1 MLIPIDFYCLP
12 LITLSDVNAMIGDF
26 LKKKTH
32 LKKKGKGSDLGGEE
46 YIDLTHL
53 SEEGEGKS
61 VFDADTLIKIA
72 EIHRY
77 EDVRDVT
84 EEVYDGNILLVDVE
98 AIAGSEE
105 SLERVQ
111 SELKAVASEVSGDIA
126 RVGNNFIALTPKG
139 IGIDRQKI
147 KPF

>member
-1 MLIPIDFYCLP
+1 
-12 LITLSDVNAMIGDF
+12 MIGDF

-32 LKKKGKGSDLGGEE
+32 LKKKGKSSDLGGEE

-53 SEEGEGKS
+53 SEKEEKGEI
-61 VFDADTLIKIA
+61 FEADTLIKIA
-72 EIHRY
+72 EVHRY

-84 EEVYDGNILLVDVE
+84 EEVYDGNILLVDIE
-98 AIAGSEE
+98 AIAGSKD
-105 SLERVQ
+105 SMERVQ
-111 SELKAVASEVSGDIA
+111 SELKAVASEVSGDVA
-126 RVGNNFIALTPKG
+126 RVGNNFIVLTPEG

>member
-1 MLIPIDFYCLP
+1 MIPIDFYCLP
-12 LITLSDVNAMIGDF
+12 SITLSDVNAMIGDF

-32 LKKKGKGSDLGGEE
+32 LKKKGKSSDLGGEE

-53 SEEGEGKS
+53 AEEGEGQG

-72 EIHRY
+72 EVHRY
-77 EDVRDVT
+77 EDVSDVT

-111 SELKAVASEVSGDIA
+111 SELKAVASEVGGDIA
-126 RVGNNFIALTPKG
+126 RIGNNFIALTPG
-139 IGIDRQKI
+139 NIGIDRKKI

>member
-1 MLIPIDFYCLP
+1 
-12 LITLSDVNAMIGDF
+12 MIGDF

-53 SEEGEGKS
+53 SEKEDEGEI
-61 VFDADTLIKIA
+61 FEADTLVKIA
-72 EIHRY
+72 EVHRY

-84 EEVYDGNILLVDVE
+84 EEVYDGNILLIDIE
-98 AIAGSEE
+98 AIAGS
-105 SLERVQ
+105 SDSMERVQ
-111 SELKAVASEVSGDIA
+111 SELKAVASEVSGDVA
-126 RVGNNFIALTPKG
+126 RVGNNFIVLTPES
-139 IGIDRQKI
+139 IGIDREKI

>member
-1 MLIPIDFYCLP
+1 
-12 LITLSDVNAMIGDF
+12 MIGDF
-26 LKKKTH
+26 LKKKAH
-32 LKKKGKGSDLGGEE
+32 LKKKGKSSGLGGEE

-53 SEEGEGKS
+53 SEEGEKGDI
-61 VFDADTLIKIA
+61 FEADTVIKIA

-84 EEVYDGNILLVDVE
+84 EEVYDGNILLVDIK

-105 SLERVQ
+105 SMERVQ
-111 SELKAVASEVSGDIA
+111 SELKAVASEVSGDVA
-126 RVGNNFIALTPKG
+126 KVGTDFIALTPEG

>member
-1 MLIPIDFYCLP
+1 
-12 LITLSDVNAMIGDF
+12 MIGDF
-26 LKKKTH
+26 IKKKTH
-32 LKKKGKGSDLGGEE
+32 LKKKKGKGPELGSEE
-46 YIDLTHL
+46 YIDLTHMA
-53 SEEGEGKS
+53 EDEGEEE

-72 EIHRY
+72 EVHRY

-98 AIAGSEE
+98 SIAGSED
-105 SLERVQ
+105 SLKRVQ

-126 RVGNNFIALTPKG
+126 RVGNNFIAVTPEG
-139 IGIDRQKI
+139 IGIDRNKI